1 MTELSSRPA
10 DTDNVRT
17 AVDGRVCTVTVSSP
31 RRKNAVT
38 PAMWGQLTEVFRW
51 LARTEDVWV
60 VVLTGDG
67 DDFCSGAD
75 LGEQQDVHWLTS
87 MRWVNEAALSL
98 AAVPQPTIARVDG
111 VAVGAGLSMALGCD
125 LIVASDRARFS
136 EIFAKRGLSLDVGSS
151 WLLPRRVGLGK
162 AKELSLLASMV
173 DAPEAERIGLV
184 NRVVP
189 ADELDA
195 AVADWVD
202 QLAALPPI
210 AVEPVEGAPRPGG
223 ERDPRRGAGRRGL
236 GPDDQLRLRG
246 HRRGH
251 RGLHQEAPAGLP
263 GPLTPF
269 DCRTPWVGS
278 EHRHR

>member
-38 PAMWGQLTEVFRW
+38 PEMWGQLTEVFRW

-162 AKELSLLASMV
+162 AKELSLLASMI
-173 DAPEAERIGLV
+173 DAAEAERIGLV
-184 NRVVP
+184 NKVVP

-202 QLAALPPI
+202 QLVDLPPI
-210 AVEPVEGAPRPGG
+210 AVSQSKALLDRAANATLAEALAAEASAQTINFASEDTAEAIAAFIKKRPPVFQ
-223 ERDPRRGAGRRGL
+223 GR
-236 GPDDQLRLRG
+236 
-246 HRRGH
+246 
-251 RGLHQEAPAGLP
+251 
-263 GPLTPF
+263 
-269 DCRTPWVGS
+269 
-278 EHRHR
+278 